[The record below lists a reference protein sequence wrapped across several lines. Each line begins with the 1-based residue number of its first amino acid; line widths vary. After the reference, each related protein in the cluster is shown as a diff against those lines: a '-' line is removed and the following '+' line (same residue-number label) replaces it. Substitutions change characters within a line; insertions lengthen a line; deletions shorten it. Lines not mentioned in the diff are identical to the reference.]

1 MLFKFVFAKSSR
13 RHQGVKSSDQ
23 SFANL
28 KRFALS
34 IKTRFDCKMTCN
46 SLSRQEKIKMRY

>member
-1 MLFKFVFAKSSR
+1 MLFKFVFAKSSRRR

-28 KRFALS
+28 KRFALK
-34 IKTRFDCKMTCN
+34 IKTRFDCQN
-46 SLSRQEKIKMRY
+46 DL